1 MASPTCDYLIY
12 YESLAYLIPRFLVWL
27 ALFALATVDGVLHR
41 HIKRRGWQLHRGIC
55 VVIGAFVLQD
65 ILLLS
70 YSIGKRT
77 GLSTIDNVCKSF
89 IFFADLADSLFIVS
103 GTLLGPP
110 NSVAQ
115 NGVPWFDLKNPEV
128 SACCAAGSADG
139 YCCWVLVSQ
148 LWLAD
153 KNLYHVFIHFQLLLQ
168 YNSGQFGALQSQ
180 SAGYSNSLP
189 HHDSGTGQQ
198 HQQQQSAFV
207 SFLRLKILVSILQ
220 VSDYISN
227 SSYAYNENAN
237 LVESINLVCCHPT
250 STDLCPSIVV
260 TRSAAPNFSIYL

>member
-103 GTLLGPP
+103 STLLGPP
-110 NSVAQ
+110 NSIAQ
-115 NGVPWFDLKNPEV
+115 NR
-128 SACCAAGSADG
+128 CT
-139 YCCWVLVSQ
+139 
-148 LWLAD
+148 
-153 KNLYHVFIHFQLLLQ
+153 
-168 YNSGQFGALQSQ
+168 QST
-180 SAGYSNSLP
+180 
-189 HHDSGTGQQ
+189 TG
-198 HQQQQSAFV
+198 
-207 SFLRLKILVSILQ
+207 L
-220 VSDYISN
+220 
-227 SSYAYNENAN
+227 
-237 LVESINLVCCHPT
+237 T
-250 STDLCPSIVV
+250 
-260 TRSAAPNFSIYL
+260 